1 MAEGPG
7 MAESRFTRQQWK
19 VLAILA
25 LVNFVNYV
33 DRQILFP
40 LFPFI
45 RRDFGL
51 TFFQLGSLVTAF
63 TIVLALATVPLGM
76 LADRTSRKAVISGGV
91 IFWSLATF
99 VSGMATS
106 FRFLLSARALVGV
119 GEAAYT
125 PAGTAI
131 ISATFP
137 KRVRARVQAV
147 FDTGMFIGG
156 AVGIALGG
164 IVAGFVGWRLAF
176 FLVGFPGLLLGL
188 LALGLP
194 EVKTEATSEPS
205 FPIRSLLRYRSYLLI
220 LMGGWFSTFAAYSY
234 ITWGPEFVQDF
245 LHFTPRETGVILG
258 AVVIVAGMS
267 GVLTGA
273 ALADRFAK
281 RGTWG
286 RAITVPIGFVISAPF
301 VYYGLHASSKAEF
314 MVLFGIG
321 TFFLTWYHGPVT
333 ATIHDLIPARGHA
346 TAMGVYYLFV
356 NLFAI
361 AVAPIVIGRIADRKN
376 LVTALHL
383 AIGAQL
389 FGALFFILAI
399 LALKAE
405 NRLISGVGPETPG
418 ASSRSLRR
426 PVLPAAKP
434 SINADELST

>member
-1 MAEGPG
+1 MAEGTG
-7 MAESRFTRQQWK
+7 MNESRFTRQQWK

-51 TFFQLGSLVTAF
+51 SFFQLGSLVTAF

-76 LADRTSRKAVISGGV
+76 LADRTSRRVVISGGV
-91 IFWSLATF
+91 IFWSFATF
-99 VSGMATS
+99 VSGLATS
-106 FRFLLSARALVGV
+106 FRFLLSARALVGI

-164 IVAGFVGWRLAF
+164 IVAGVVGWRLAF
-176 FLVGFPGLLLGL
+176 FLVGFPGLLLGM

-194 EVKTEATSEPS
+194 EVKPEAPREQSS
-205 FPIRSLLRYRSYLLI
+205 FPIRALFRYRPYPLI
-220 LMGGWFSTFAAYSY
+220 LISGWFSTFAAYSY
-234 ITWGPEFVQDF
+234 ITWGPEFVQDY
-245 LHFTPRETGVILG
+245 LHFSARETGVVLG
-258 AVVIVAGMS
+258 SVVIVAGMG

-273 ALADRFAK
+273 ALADRFAR

-301 VYYGLHASSKAEF
+301 VYYGLHATTKTEF

-383 AIGAQL
+383 AIIAQL
-389 FGALFFILAI
+389 LGALFFILAI

-418 ASSRSLRR
+418 AAPLMSSLEDSGGEL
-426 PVLPAAKP
+426 
-434 SINADELST
+434 SINA

>member
-1 MAEGPG
+1 MTD
-7 MAESRFTRQQWK
+7 SRFTREQWK

-45 RRDFGL
+45 KRDFGL
-51 TFFQLGSLVTAF
+51 SFFQLGSLVTAF
-63 TIVLALATVPLGM
+63 TVVLALATVPLGM
-76 LADRTSRKAVISGGV
+76 LADRTSRKRVISAGV

-99 VSGMATS
+99 VSGLATS
-106 FRFLLSARALVGV
+106 FRFLLGARALVGI

-164 IVAGFVGWRLAF
+164 IVAGMVGWRLAF
-176 FLVGFPGLLLGL
+176 FLVGFPGLFLGM

-194 EVKTEATSEPS
+194 EVKEEGSTEPA
-205 FPIRSLLRYRSYLLI
+205 FPIRALFRYRPYVLI
-220 LMGGWFSTFAAYSY
+220 LVSGWFSTFAAYSY
-234 ITWGPEFVQDF
+234 IAWGPEFVQDY
-245 LHFTPRETGVILG
+245 LRFTAREAGVILG
-258 AVVIVAGMS
+258 SIVVVAGMG
-267 GVLTGA
+267 GVMTGA
-273 ALADRFAK
+273 ALADRLA
-281 RGTWG
+281 RHWNWG
-286 RAITVPIGFVISAPF
+286 RAITVPLGFLISAPF
-301 VYYGLHASSKAEF
+301 VYYGLHAASKTQF

-333 ATIHDLIPARGHA
+333 ATIHDFIPARGHA

-356 NLFAI
+356 NFFSI
-361 AVAPIVIGRIADRKN
+361 AVAPVVIGKIADRKD
-376 LVTALHL
+376 LITALHL
-383 AIGAQL
+383 AIVAQVLGA
-389 FGALFFILAI
+389 FVFMLAI
-399 LALKAE
+399 LSLRAE

-418 ASSRSLRR
+418 AAPLISPLEDNGGE
-426 PVLPAAKP
+426 L
-434 SINADELST
+434 SINA

>member
-119 GEAAYT
+119 GKAAYT

-164 IVAGFVGWRLAF
+164 IVAGFV
-176 FLVGFPGLLLGL
+176 
-188 LALGLP
+188 
-194 EVKTEATSEPS
+194 
-205 FPIRSLLRYRSYLLI
+205 
-220 LMGGWFSTFAAYSY
+220 
-234 ITWGPEFVQDF
+234 
-245 LHFTPRETGVILG
+245 
-258 AVVIVAGMS
+258 
-267 GVLTGA
+267 
-273 ALADRFAK
+273 
-281 RGTWG
+281 
-286 RAITVPIGFVISAPF
+286 
-301 VYYGLHASSKAEF
+301 
-314 MVLFGIG
+314 
-321 TFFLTWYHGPVT
+321 
-333 ATIHDLIPARGHA
+333 
-346 TAMGVYYLFV
+346 
-356 NLFAI
+356 
-361 AVAPIVIGRIADRKN
+361 
-376 LVTALHL
+376 
-383 AIGAQL
+383 
-389 FGALFFILAI
+389 
-399 LALKAE
+399 
-405 NRLISGVGPETPG
+405 
-418 ASSRSLRR
+418 
-426 PVLPAAKP
+426 
-434 SINADELST
+434 